1 MIKQADWIMYKDANK
16 EICPSYKRI
25 FELKKECHSV
35 KLYVTARGVYDAH
48 INGTR
53 ISNYVLAPG
62 WTVYEKRH
70 QYQEYDI
77 TDMVQSENELII
89 TVANGWFQFEEANW
103 LTKEFSER
111 KAGAIIALIKINY
124 NDGSKD
130 IIVSDEKW
138 EVGSSNLIYSDIYN
152 GEIYDAT
159 KVIDYFPV
167 KIMNYDK
174 DCLISQE
181 GEIICEHER
190 VRPLKYIVTPK
201 GEKVIDFGQNITGY
215 VEFKID
221 AKKGDRIKISH
232 AEILDSDGNFYTEN
246 YRAAK
251 ANIIYVCK
259 EGFQTHKP
267 SHNFYGFRYIRLDEY
282 PEDVELEN
290 FVAIAVYSDIERTG
304 YLSSGHS
311 MLNQFFSNV
320 FWGQKDNY
328 LDIPTDCPQRDERLG
343 WTGDAQVFIKT
354 ACYNY
359 NVKKFFGKWLKDLA
373 AEQFENGMVPQT
385 VPDVLKINSTST
397 AWGDAAVIC
406 PWQLYLMYG
415 DKNILKNQFNSMKKW
430 VDYIG
435 EISEEKHLWI
445 GGEHHGD
452 HLALD
457 GAVDRKVGVSCIGL
471 SDHNFISSAFYAYS
485 TELLIKAGKV
495 LCEDVSYYEILYNKI
510 VDKFRKRYPV
520 YKTITEHTLAIV
532 FGLTQNTMQTA
543 QSLVKVLAEYEDALV
558 TGFVGTPYLLYALS
572 QGGYYRKAYDLL
584 LREEFPSW
592 LFSVKMGATTIWEH
606 WDGLREDGSVWDS
619 AMNSFNHYSYGS
631 VLSWVYEIAAGIK
644 PITENP
650 GFEKVKIEPHPD
662 ARLGH
667 LEARLE
673 TQYGTIRSYWV
684 YQQEGSIKYEISVPT
699 EAEIK
704 IDGKTIVCPKGNY
717 QFYSKL
723 ID

>member
-1 MIKQADWIMYKDANK
+1 MFDKSNWIEYARVNSNECPVYKK
-16 EICPSYKRI
+16 SFC
-25 FELKKECHSV
+25 V
-35 KLYVTARGVYDAH
+35 KVNVKNAKLFVTARGVYTAYL
-48 INGTR
+48 NGKR

-77 TDMVQSENELII
+77 TEMLVAKNELEI
-89 TVANGWFQFEEANW
+89 TVANGWYQFEKNNW
-103 LTKEFSER
+103 IADMYVER
-111 KAGAIIALIKINY
+111 KAGAIIAFLEVIYEN
-124 NDGSKD
+124 GESE
-130 IIVSDEKW
+130 IIATDESW
-138 EVGSSNLIYSDIYN
+138 LGGSSKLVYSDIYN

-159 KVIDYFPV
+159 KNVEYTSVSVCDYS
-167 KIMNYDK
+167 K
-174 DCLISQE
+174 DVLVPQD
-181 GEIICEHER
+181 GEIICEQER
-190 VRPLKYIVTPK
+190 LRPLRYIITPK
-201 GEKVIDFGQNITGY
+201 GEKVIDFGQNLTGY
-215 VEFKID
+215 IEFKVT
-221 AKKGDRIKISH
+221 ANKGEKVKISH

-251 ANIIYVCK
+251 ANIVYICK
-259 EGFQTHKP
+259 DGFQTYKP

-282 PEDVELEN
+282 PTNVELDN
-290 FVAIAVYSDIERTG
+290 FEAIVVHSNIRRTG
-304 YLSSGHS
+304 FLSSGHTL
-311 MLNQFFSNV
+311 LNQFFSNV
-320 FWGQKDNY
+320 LWGQKDNY

-354 ACYNY
+354 ACYNFD
-359 NVKKFFGKWLKDLA
+359 VKKFFSKWLKDLV

-415 DKNILKNQFNSMKKW
+415 DKDILEKQFESMKKW

-435 EISEEKHLWI
+435 EVSEEKYLWI
-445 GGEHHGD
+445 GGDHHGD

-485 TELLIKAGKV
+485 TELLVKAGKV
-495 LCEDVSYYEILYNKI
+495 LNEDVSYYECLYDKI
-510 VDKFRKRYPV
+510 VETFRKKYPV

-532 FGLTQNTMQTA
+532 FGLTENIVET
-543 QSLVKVLAEYEDALV
+543 SELLINVLAEYEDSLV
-558 TGFVGTPYLLYALS
+558 TGFVGTPYLLYALA
-572 QGGYYRKAYDLL
+572 QGGYYKKAYDLL

-631 VLSWVYEIAAGIK
+631 VLSWVYEVAAGIN
-644 PITENP
+644 TADGNV
-650 GFEKVKIEPHPD
+650 GFERVRIEPHPD

-667 LEARLE
+667 LEARVD
-673 TQYGTIRSYWV
+673 TKYGLIRSYWV
-684 YQQEGSIKYEISVPT
+684 YLQDGAVKYEISVPT
-699 EAEIK
+699 EAEIT
-704 IDGKTIVCPKGNY
+704 IDGKTIVCPQGDY
-717 QFYSKL
+717 QFYSEL
-723 ID
+723 ND